1 MRNSANVSRAVAIVI
16 AVAGLT
22 ALPVAAATP
31 LASLNAAGATLHWD
45 IQSAAPELQLSVAGP
60 DVSIRETSR
69 GGSAL
74 SLSLNRA
81 NGPSLPDGTYKW
93 EIRESFAGVNDN
105 VYDPF
110 NGRDQV
116 DAASADSKIEVD
128 GRVER
133 GVFTIKNGLVV
144 DSTLVEQTAAAD
156 KEAQ

>member
-1 MRNSANVSRAVAIVI
+1 MRNSPHVSRALAIVI
-16 AVAGLT
+16 VLGGLT

-31 LASLNAAGATLHWD
+31 LASLNAAGAALHWD

-60 DVSIRETSR
+60 DVSIRQTSR

-74 SLSLNRA
+74 SLSLNRPDGA
-81 NGPSLPDGTYKW
+81 SLPDGTYKW

-105 VYDPF
+105 VYDPY

-116 DAASADSKIEVD
+116 DAASADSKIDVR
-128 GRVER
+128 GRVEF

-144 DSTLVEQTAAAD
+144 DSTLVEQTAANE